1 MLFLEPFSEGFTR
14 EAPFNQNMT
23 REIQQSTESKSLIY
37 LIKDLILKGN
47 SIAGKTGK
55 YVFWRSR
62 KMRINTIEKEN

>member
-23 REIQQSTESKSLIY
+23 REIQQSAESKSLIY

-55 YVFWRSR
+55 YYVF
-62 KMRINTIEKEN
+62 